1 MLLVRDY
8 KHRKAL
14 LRDVI
19 TSIVVRCQYTL
30 YLYNYSKM
38 QLPDIIIY
46 NEVKCNIFDMLA
58 CKSQLNEACGAG
70 I

>member
-1 MLLVRDY
+1 
-8 KHRKAL
+8 
-14 LRDVI
+14 
-19 TSIVVRCQYTL
+19 
-30 YLYNYSKM
+30 M